1 MGVLFYYS
9 CVYGITPCIKAFRE
23 RRRQFNETGT
33 IDTGMIVTE
42 VLPVLTTI
50 EDIELKAIMS
60 TPQSLDKAETLAK
73 QYGLTQATS
82 DYEAILSNPD
92 VDTIYVGTPNHTHY
106 DYAKQALLAGK
117 HVICEKPFTLHLEE
131 FEELIKLA

>member
-1 MGVLFYYS
+1 
-9 CVYGITPCIKAFRE
+9 
-23 RRRQFNETGT
+23 
-33 IDTGMIVTE
+33 
-42 VLPVLTTI
+42 
-50 EDIELKAIMS
+50 MS

-92 VDTIYVGTPNHTHY
+92 VDTIYVGIPNHTHY

-117 HVICEKPFTLHLEE
+117 HVICEKPFALHLEE

>member
-1 MGVLFYYS
+1 MKL
-9 CVYGITPCIKAFRE
+9 ALL
-23 RRRQFNETGT
+23 
-33 IDTGMIVTE
+33 DTGMIVTE

-50 EDIELKAIMS
+50 EDIEL
-60 TPQSLDKAETLAK
+60 KAETLAK

>member
-1 MGVLFYYS
+1 MKLALLG
-9 CVYGITPCIKAFRE
+9 
-23 RRRQFNETGT
+23 
-33 IDTGMIVTE
+33 TGMIVTE
-42 VLPVLTTI
+42 VLPVLNDYWEHWAEGYNVDTTI
-50 EDIELKAIMS
+50 
-60 TPQSLDKAETLAK
+60 LDKAETLAK

-131 FEELIKLA
+131 FEELIKLAQEKSFSW